1 MPPKTQLLLIP
12 GTTCDEAQWR
22 HQIDHLVDVAEIT
35 IADNTRD
42 EHVDAMARRAIDAMP
57 GRFAVA
63 GLSLGGF
70 IALAVM
76 ARAGERV
83 TRLCLLDTSARPDA
97 PEQAARRRRL
107 IDMVEAGG
115 YDEMAAF
122 MQPLFVHA
130 DRAEEEP
137 LRSEIL
143 AMIGRTGADATTV
156 SSRTNRTSRT
166 GADAYLRQ
174 QKANATRPDRRPGLG
189 AISCPTLVVCG
200 RQDALL
206 PLEHSEEIAAAI
218 PNSRLVVIEDS
229 GHIPTMERPQ
239 AATALMRYWLL
250 G

>member
-143 AMIGRTGADATTV
+143 AMIGRTGADA
-156 SSRTNRTSRT
+156 
-166 GADAYLRQ
+166 YLRQ